1 MPSCRLAMLTVV
13 LLINKRVNYMKLKTN
28 IATSEN
34 GFIFN
39 PATGDSFT
47 SNSIAAEILT
57 YMKLGKTE
65 AEIKQKILNVYD
77 VESSQLERDW
87 DDYMLQLKEANLLDL

>member
-1 MPSCRLAMLTVV
+1 MTRL
-13 LLINKRVNYMKLKTN
+13 KSN

-47 SNSIAAEILT
+47 SNPIAAEIIGYL
-57 YMKLGKTE
+57 KNGLNEK
-65 AEIKQKILNVYD
+65 EIKTKLLDKYE
-77 VESSQLERDW
+77 VEAKQLDRDW
-87 DDYMLQLKEANLLDL
+87 EDYLLQLREANLLTL

>member
-1 MPSCRLAMLTVV
+1 MPNCQLAMLTVV

-39 PATGDSFT
+39 PATGDSFA

-57 YMKLGKTE
+57 YMKLGETE
-65 AEIKQKILNVYD
+65 AEIKQKILNIYE
-77 VESSQLERDW
+77 VESCQLERDW
-87 DDYMLQLKEANLLDL
+87 DDYMLQLKEANLVDL

>member
-1 MPSCRLAMLTVV
+1 
-13 LLINKRVNYMKLKTN
+13 MKLKTN

-47 SNSIAAEILT
+47 SNAIAAEILG
-57 YMKLGKTE
+57 YMKSGESE
-65 AEIKQKILNVYD
+65 AEIKKKILDHYE
-77 VESSQLERDW
+77 VELSQLERDW

>member
-1 MPSCRLAMLTVV
+1 
-13 LLINKRVNYMKLKTN
+13 MKLKAN

-47 SNSIAAEILT
+47 SNTIAAEILT
-57 YMKLGKTE
+57 YMKAGESE
-65 AEIKQKILNVYD
+65 AEIKQKILDRYE
-77 VESSQLERDW
+77 VEVCQLERDW
-87 DDYMLQLKEANLLDL
+87 DDYMLQLKKANLLDL

>member
-1 MPSCRLAMLTVV
+1 
-13 LLINKRVNYMKLKTN
+13 MKLKAN

-47 SNSIAAEILT
+47 SNAIAAEILT
-57 YMKLGKTE
+57 YMKAGESET
-65 AEIKQKILNVYD
+65 EIKQKILDRYE
-77 VESSQLERDW
+77 VELCQLERDW

>member
-1 MPSCRLAMLTVV
+1 
-13 LLINKRVNYMKLKTN
+13 MKIKAN

-47 SNSIAAEILT
+47 SNGIAAEILLL
-57 YMKLGKTE
+57 MKSGET
-65 AEIKQKILNVYD
+65 AQQIKQKIIEKYD
-77 VESSQLERDW
+77 VEFGQLERDW
-87 DDYMLQLKEANLLDL
+87 DDYMQQLKEANLLDL

>member
-1 MPSCRLAMLTVV
+1 M
-13 LLINKRVNYMKLKTN
+13 MKLKSN

-47 SNSIAAEILT
+47 SNPIAAEIIT
-57 YMKLGKTE
+57 YLKLGETE
-65 AEIKQKILNVYD
+65 QQIKSKLLEKYEVD
-77 VESSQLERDW
+77 SKQLERDW
-87 DDYMLQLKEANLLDL
+87 EDYMLQLREANLLTL

>member
-1 MPSCRLAMLTVV
+1 
-13 LLINKRVNYMKLKTN
+13 MKLKAN

-47 SNSIAAEILT
+47 SNTIAAEILT
-57 YMKLGKTE
+57 CLKAGESEM
-65 AEIKQKILNVYD
+65 EIKQKILDRYD
-77 VESSQLERDW
+77 VELCQLERDW

>member
-1 MPSCRLAMLTVV
+1 MRLKA
-13 LLINKRVNYMKLKTN
+13 N

-47 SNSIAAEILT
+47 GNGIAAEILT
-57 YMKLGKTE
+57 LMKSGESE
-65 AEIKQKILNVYD
+65 AEIKQKILDKYD
-77 VESSQLERDW
+77 VESIRLERDW
-87 DDYMLQLKEANLLDL
+87 DDYMQQLKEANLLDL

>member
-1 MPSCRLAMLTVV
+1 
-13 LLINKRVNYMKLKTN
+13 MKLKAN

-47 SNSIAAEILT
+47 SNTIAAEILT
-57 YMKLGKTE
+57 YMKAGESE
-65 AEIKQKILNVYD
+65 AEIKQKILDRYE
-77 VESSQLERDW
+77 VELCQLERDW